1 MNYKD
6 SGVDIE
12 KANQFISNNKDVIQK
27 TYNNNILNNKNNF
40 AGLYNLSKF
49 RYYQN
54 PVLAVSCDG
63 IGSKIKLAVKY
74 NLPDTYY
81 SLGWDVVSNN
91 VNDILCSGATPLM
104 FLDYYATGKL
114 DLDKADNII
123 KGIVDNCINCNMTL
137 IGGETAE
144 LPLTYRE
151 DDFDL
156 VGTCIGITEK
166 DKIFLPEQIRIGDAL
181 IGIRSSGPHS
191 NGYSLINKLVDKNT
205 PDNII
210 NDMLQPIRNYF
221 KYWNSLNLHTNLLG
235 CANITGGGFTDN
247 IPRILPDN
255 VAAYINL
262 DSYQRPEV
270 FNWIQKTG
278 NVSEEEMLRVFN
290 LGIGMVICVPEEDIP
305 VAQDILGND
314 GIVLGNVI
322 KKTRESQ
329 IVYKYK

>member
-12 KANQFISNNKDVIQK
+12 KASQFISNNKDTIQK

-40 AGLYNLSKF
+40 AGLYDLSHFK
-49 RYYQN
+49 YYQN

-74 NLPDTYY
+74 NFTGDTYY

-91 VNDILCSGATPLM
+91 VNDILCSGAKPLM
-104 FLDYYATGKL
+104 FLDYYATGQL
-114 DLDKADNII
+114 DLDNADEII
-123 KGIVDNCINCNMTL
+123 KGIVDNCVISNMTL

-156 VGTCIGITEK
+156 VGTCIGIVEK
-166 DKIFLPEQIRIGDAL
+166 DRIFLPDQISVGDTL

-191 NGYSLINKLVDKNT
+191 NGYSIINKLVNKHT
-205 PDNII
+205 PKNII
-210 NDMLQPIRNYF
+210 DDLLQPTKNYIN
-221 KYWNSLNLHTNLLG
+221 YWNTLNCHVNLLG

-247 IPRILPDN
+247 ILRILPDN
-255 VAAYINL
+255 TTAYIDL
-262 DSYQRPEV
+262 TSYQRPEV

-278 NVSEEEMLRVFN
+278 NIPEEEMRRVFN
-290 LGIGMVICVPEEDIP
+290 LGIGMVICVSEDDVSI
-305 VAQDILGND
+305 VQDLLKND
-314 GIVLGNVI
+314 CVILGNVI
-322 KKTRESQ
+322 KKTRDTQ
-329 IVYKYK
+329 ILFS